1 MDEICVVL
9 CTCPPDAADVLARG
23 LVEQRLA
30 ACVNV
35 LPKIRSVYRWN
46 DAVTADE
53 ESLLVIKTRAASF
66 DGLRAWLREH
76 HPYELPEV
84 IALPVTAGAPDYLAW
99 VAEET
104 RQETR

>member
-9 CTCPPDAADVLARG
+9 CTCPPEAAGPLAQG
-23 LVEQRLA
+23 LVEARLA

-35 LPKIRSVYRWN
+35 LPEIRSVYRW
-46 DAVTADE
+46 DGAVTSDK

-66 DGLRAWLREH
+66 GPLRAWLHER
-76 HPYELPEV
+76 HPYDLPEV

-104 RQETR
+104 RQET